1 MRLVRGEGVCNE
13 YGALNDP
20 LVILG
25 VERSLF
31 FLCLMFALVIF
42 VALDA
47 LLLALVGFA
56 VFWALARVTTAYDDR
71 FVEVLRQTLRNPGG
85 WYDAADYGSPP
96 WFVVVDDSDAAAEA
110 ADRLDSGP
118 VGKGE
123 GD

>member
-20 LVILG
+20 LEILG

-31 FLCLMFALVIF
+31 FLSLVFALVIF

-47 LLLALVGFA
+47 LLLAAVGFL

-96 WFVVVDDSDAAAEA
+96 WFVVVDDSDVA

-118 VGKGE
+118 AGKGE